1 MSELELSPVAIRIKD
16 FIEYLQISNS
26 QFADKAGIPRPTLSQ
41 LLHGRNKTISDLL
54 IQKLHDAFPDLNLM
68 WLLFGKGDMI
78 VNIQNQ
84 MNLQGNENETL
95 VNSVTKEDN
104 SMANDQLFSY
114 MVSPA
119 DDSSAPTQP
128 KTEAYPKEG
137 DKSEVPSGT
146 NPKNRRVK
154 SIIVFYTDNSFQ
166 TFYPE

>member
-1 MSELELSPVAIRIKD
+1 
-16 FIEYLQISNS
+16 
-26 QFADKAGIPRPTLSQ
+26 
-41 LLHGRNKTISDLL
+41 
-54 IQKLHDAFPDLNLM
+54 
-68 WLLFGKGDMI
+68 
-78 VNIQNQ
+78 

-119 DDSSAPTQP
+119 DDSSTPTQP

-137 DKSEVPSGT
+137 GKSEVPADT